1 MKTLLVLEGGAFRG
15 TYTAAIIDKFIEDN
29 INIDAIIGVSA
40 GALIAPNYYSRQIGR
55 CLNINRK
62 YCKDS
67 RYMGKKSLIE
77 TGNFVNKD
85 FAYYDVTK
93 NIEMQART
101 FGPHNAFSVGEVFDE
116 KEYEKNYKLLLAT
129 VSNVE
134 TGLPEYIE
142 VNNVYNQI
150 EVLRASS
157 AIPFLT
163 NIVEINNNYY
173 LDGAICDSIPIKKAL
188 SLEYDRI
195 IVILTSE
202 KGKAFLIGMLSH
214 IAPSK

>member
-1 MKTLLVLEGGAFRG
+1 MKTLLLLEGGAFRG

-85 FAYYDVTK
+85 FAYYNVTK
-93 NIEMQART
+93 NL
-101 FGPHNAFSVGEVFDE
+101 EVFDE

-129 VSNVE
+129 VTNVE
-134 TGLPEYIE
+134 TGFSEYIE
-142 VNNVYNQI
+142 ITNVINQI

-157 AIPFLT
+157 AMPFLT
-163 NIVEINNNYY
+163 NIVEIDNKYMES
-173 LDGAICDSIPIKKAL
+173 LHSINQIQQSHL
-188 SLEYDRI
+188 FH
-195 IVILTSE
+195 IVLNP
-202 KGKAFLIGMLSH
+202 FLN
-214 IAPSK
+214 K

>member
-77 TGNFVNKD
+77 TGNLLIKTLLIMMLLKILK
-85 FAYYDVTK
+85 YLMKK
-93 NIEMQART
+93 NMKKI
-101 FGPHNAFSVGEVFDE
+101 
-116 KEYEKNYKLLLAT
+116 
-129 VSNVE
+129 
-134 TGLPEYIE
+134 
-142 VNNVYNQI
+142 
-150 EVLRASS
+150 
-157 AIPFLT
+157 T
-163 NIVEINNNYY
+163 N
-173 LDGAICDSIPIKKAL
+173 L
-188 SLEYDRI
+188 
-195 IVILTSE
+195 
-202 KGKAFLIGMLSH
+202 F
-214 IAPSK
+214 

>member
-15 TYTAAIIDKFIEDN
+15 TYTAAIIDKFIEDG

-67 RYMGKKSLIE
+67 RYMGKKSLIK

-85 FAYYDVTK
+85 FAYYNVTK
-93 NIEMQART
+93 NI
-101 FGPHNAFSVGEVFDE
+101 EVFDE

-142 VNNVYNQI
+142 I
-150 EVLRASS
+150 GRASCRER
-157 AIPFLT
+157 
-163 NIVEINNNYY
+163 V
-173 LDGAICDSIPIKKAL
+173 
-188 SLEYDRI
+188 
-195 IVILTSE
+195 
-202 KGKAFLIGMLSH
+202 
-214 IAPSK
+214 

>member
-15 TYTAAIIDKFIEDN
+15 TYTAAIIDKFIEEG

-85 FAYYDVTK
+85 FAYFQDLYCVRSDLG
-93 NIEMQART
+93 N
-101 FGPHNAFSVGEVFDE
+101 
-116 KEYEKNYKLLLAT
+116 LL
-129 VSNVE
+129 
-134 TGLPEYIE
+134 
-142 VNNVYNQI
+142 
-150 EVLRASS
+150 
-157 AIPFLT
+157 
-163 NIVEINNNYY
+163 
-173 LDGAICDSIPIKKAL
+173 KAL
-188 SLEYDRI
+188 GRLEEAKVYPP
-195 IVILTSE
+195 LTQC
-202 KGKAFLIGMLSH
+202 LIKPL
-214 IAPSK
+214 